1 MNRETILLEDGLLRL
16 HTSNDVISIGSET
29 DYVNTASMVVTGT
42 NNVTIDN
49 IEFPRE
55 VGLYNGYSSYK
66 HPSASWY
73 LFYTGDFWALNNG
86 SKTDNFEDCL
96 FTCPNQIGIY
106 KANYG
111 VTGNSTEVHVS
122 RTGDQEGLAVTS
134 NGLFDAT
141 YLTTNYLTL
150 NQSRIF
156 FDSTSNSNRLNALDT
171 LDIAVLFQTNNDN
184 TFAVP
189 TGCVDDWAIQTFTT
203 VLVGTDS
210 TNVSDTS
217 FDDTFVTDESLGVT
231 EWIYT
236 SNFRTDGNHYTDNL
250 VDDDSLEIAGIEHN
264 AALGVQV
271 NTPDTVPGTGNDG
284 QVVFAANERRTSLYY
299 NSWVH
304 VTGKPY
310 PEFPDWRQLG
320 NMYGSY
326 MDALDEHKDYYVSK
340 RTESLS
346 VETVNLTT
354 NISSPTGT
362 NPKLNLPDGGI
373 VFTGYQTDD
382 WLFIYPDGEDKT
394 INIGQSVVDP
404 CLSPVSNKVYL
415 PPFSSVSIREL
426 DIDTSTLSITVN
438 VDGANHTNF
447 YTQGSVVA
455 DDGTI
460 HFIHSDNEDEVIKL
474 TLPNTVTYYGTG
486 CSSTNQTRNFQPQV
500 NHDGILY
507 AIPGRHRNGKWYMRK
522 VDPVAETVTDIELG
536 NTTSGSVHSIA
547 VPYKNY
553 ILFPFPD
560 SSGDYRLGKFD
571 TTDNSMTTVSD
582 TVYNFS
588 GGINKMFLGPDGC
601 VYFSSGGSDLIRAD
615 IEANTTTKILDGTF
629 ERDMAISSSGYA
641 YAFNSNAGVDV
652 SQIKKV
658 KLFDVPIDPN
668 FLCNRYLNTT

>member
-1 MNRETILLEDGLLRL
+1 
-16 HTSNDVISIGSET
+16 
-29 DYVNTASMVVTGT
+29 MVVTGT

-111 VTGNSTEVHVS
+111 VTGNSTEAHVS

-320 NMYGSY
+320 NMYDSY
-326 MDALDEHKDYYVSK
+326 MDALDDYKEHYVAK
-340 RTESLS
+340 RTASPS

-354 NISSPTGT
+354 NISTGT
-362 NPKLNLPDGGI
+362 QKFLSKLNLSDGGCY
-373 VFTGYQTDD
+373 FPSYQAGSGLYIAPGGVD
-382 WLFIYPDGEDKT
+382 
-394 INIGQSVVDP
+394 NSVNSNALNSMDP
-404 CLSPVSNKVYL
+404 CLNPVDGLIYHV
-415 PPFSSVSIREL
+415 PFNTTNIRTQ
-426 DIDTSTLSITVN
+426 DVNTFTLNTVN
-438 VDGANHTNF
+438 DVPGAN
-447 YTQGSVVA
+447 YTVLGLIGSVVA
-455 DDGTI
+455 DDGTV
-460 HFIHSDNEDEVIKL
+460 HFLPCALDNEAAKISVD
-474 TLPNTVTYYGTG
+474 NTVIMYGNG
-486 CSSTNQTRNFQPQV
+486 AVSANNGRSFQSVV
-500 NHDGILY
+500 NNSGILY
-507 AIPGRHRNGKWYMRK
+507 TPPTWHIDGDWYMRK
-522 VDPVAETVTDIELG
+522 VDPVAETITDIALFSSANALVNG
-536 NTTSGSVHSIA
+536 LACT
-547 VPYKNY
+547 YKEK
-553 ILFPFPD
+553 ILFIGYTN
-560 SSGDYRLGKFD
+560 SAATTGLYYFD
-571 TTDNSMTTVSD
+571 TTDNS
-582 TVYNFS
+582 Y
-588 GGINKMFLGPDGC
+588 GIIGDAQTYSNLCKGFLAPDGC
-601 VYFSSGGSDLIRAD
+601 YYFCDASSYLIRAD
-615 IEANTTTKILDGTF
+615 IEGNTTTNTGLLMDSIPCLCSDGYVYSV
-629 ERDMAISSSGYA
+629 EA
-641 YAFNSNAGVDV
+641 SNASDL
-652 SQIKKV
+652 STFKKV